1 MDDETELAMIRRKKM
16 AKLIKQEKVAKA
28 SNERRAKVKAEHAK
42 LLARF
47 LAPDAAQYLE
57 GLKKSEPAIA
67 GRVEEIVLNL
77 IINRGFRQVINQL
90 DLRYIVR
97 QLKGEGS
104 KIRIQRGGE
113 MTEFGDYVR
122 EATKNS
128 SNDSTK

>member
-16 AKLIKQEKVAKA
+16 AKLIKREKVAKA
-28 SNERRAKVKAEHAK
+28 SNERRAKVKDEHAK

-97 QLKGEGS
+97 QLKGEGP

-122 EATKNS
+122 EATKNG

>member
-16 AKLIKQEKVAKA
+16 AKLIKREKAAKA
-28 SNERRAKVKAEHAK
+28 SNERRAKVKSEHAK
-42 LLARF
+42 LLVRF

-77 IINRGFRQVINQL
+77 IINRGFRQILKQL

-97 QLKGEGS
+97 QLKGEGP

-113 MTEFGDYVR
+113 MTDFGDYVR
-122 EATKNS
+122 ETTKKGS
-128 SNDSTK
+128 TDSN

>member
-16 AKLIKQEKVAKA
+16 AKLIKREQAAKA

-67 GRVEEIVLNL
+67 ERVEGIVLNL

-90 DLRYIVR
+90 DLVYIVR
-97 QLKGEGS
+97 QLKGEGPR
-104 KIRIQRGGE
+104 IRIQRDGE
-113 MTEFGDYVR
+113 MTDFGDYVR
-122 EATKNS
+122 ETTKNS
-128 SNDSTK
+128 SADSN

>member
-16 AKLIKQEKVAKA
+16 AKLIKREKAAKA

-42 LLARF
+42 LLVRF

-77 IINRGFRQVINQL
+77 IINRGFRQVLSQL
-90 DLRYIVR
+90 DVRYIVR
-97 QLKGEGS
+97 QIKGEGP
-104 KIRIQRGGE
+104 KIRIQRDGE
-113 MTEFGDYVR
+113 MTDFGDYVR
-122 EATKNS
+122 ETTKNGGAD
-128 SNDSTK
+128 SN

>member
-16 AKLIKQEKVAKA
+16 AKLIKREKAAKA

-57 GLKKSEPAIA
+57 GLKKSEAVIA
-67 GRVEEIVLNL
+67 GRVEEIVLIL
-77 IINRGFRQVINQL
+77 IINRGFRQVLSQL

-97 QLKGEGS
+97 QIKGETP

-113 MTEFGDYVR
+113 MTDFGDYVR
-122 EATKNS
+122 EATKKSSDNS
-128 SNDSTK
+128 N